1 MPAYRFEAVDPS
13 GKPRR
18 GLVDAESSRSVRD
31 RLRAEG
37 LFPTVIEAAN
47 APDADASAPGA
58 LVVDRL
64 RLPAAQV
71 ALSTRQLATL
81 VRSGMPLDQALT
93 AVADQADD
101 SRAARG

>member
-18 GLVDAESSRSVRD
+18 GLLDAESSRSVRD
-31 RLRAEG
+31 QLRADG
-37 LFPTVIEAAN
+37 LFPTIIEAAN
-47 APDADASAPGA
+47 TAESATGTPGV
-58 LVVDRL
+58 VVDRL

-81 VRSGMPLDQALT
+81 VRSGLPLEAE
-93 AVADQADD
+93 ADK
-101 SRAARG
+101 RTN